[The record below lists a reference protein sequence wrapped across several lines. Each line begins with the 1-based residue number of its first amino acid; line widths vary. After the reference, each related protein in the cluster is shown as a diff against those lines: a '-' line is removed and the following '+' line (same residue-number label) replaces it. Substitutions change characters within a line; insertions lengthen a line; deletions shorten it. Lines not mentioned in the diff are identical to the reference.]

1 MSQFFHK
8 FGRND
13 VYINTIKAYPQVSL
27 RLYSGSVFYNNAPVV
42 SGSLTSSLN
51 LLNSGGISLYEMN
64 VDRSEAGTGPAARDF
79 GPNNVE
85 NNNLIRPWV
94 SKDGTRM
101 AFRTTSK
108 AGFGAMN
115 AGEIIYSSYPLS
127 ASITPQY
134 YSSTTPRT
142 TAATFDKSSGT
153 GIAVSGEAAVTRIRA
168 LKNTINYYNYINP
181 NFAYSSSNTYVDA
194 AAPAGRDFDNCEL
207 GLVSIPSIFYGS
219 SIKKGTVDLK
229 FYFTGTLLGRAQD
242 TAKNGV
248 LYETTGALPG
258 SPVGIVLYNEGML
271 ILTGAWT
278 MDPEAQEDYKGN
290 NTTDFPRWI
299 YFAQPVTGAWDST
312 TKSSYIADMSGT
324 TTVQSLTMFAS
335 APKGLL
341 NHSNNPSYV
350 QFSTGSYVKTGS
362 TAYLQD
368 RKRVIK
374 NIVSSSYNDPTG
386 SFEKTTYIS
395 KIGIYDE
402 NENLIA
408 IAKPATPVKKTAA
421 RDFTFKLKIDI

>member
-1 MSQFFHK
+1 
-8 FGRND
+8 
-13 VYINTIKAYPQVSL
+13 
-27 RLYSGSVFYNNAPVV
+27 
-42 SGSLTSSLN
+42 
-51 LLNSGGISLYEMN
+51 
-64 VDRSEAGTGPAARDF
+64 
-79 GPNNVE
+79 
-85 NNNLIRPWV
+85 
-94 SKDGTRM
+94 
-101 AFRTTSK
+101 
-108 AGFGAMN
+108 
-115 AGEIIYSSYPLS
+115 
-127 ASITPQY
+127 
-134 YSSTTPRT
+134 
-142 TAATFDKSSGT
+142 
-153 GIAVSGEAAVTRIRA
+153 
-168 LKNTINYYNYINP
+168 
-181 NFAYSSSNTYVDA
+181 
-194 AAPAGRDFDNCEL
+194 
-207 GLVSIPSIFYGS
+207 
-219 SIKKGTVDLK
+219 
-229 FYFTGTLLGRAQD
+229 
-242 TAKNGV
+242 
-248 LYETTGALPG
+248 
-258 SPVGIVLYNEGML
+258 
-271 ILTGAWT
+271 

-312 TKSSYIADMSGT
+312 TKTSYIAEMSGT

-350 QFSTGSYVKTGS
+350 QFSTGSHVKTGS